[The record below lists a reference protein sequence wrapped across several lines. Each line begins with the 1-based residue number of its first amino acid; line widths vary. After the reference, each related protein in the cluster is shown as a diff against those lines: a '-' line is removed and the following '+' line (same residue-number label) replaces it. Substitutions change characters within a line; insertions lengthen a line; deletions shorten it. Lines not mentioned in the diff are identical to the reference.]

1 MPLHHFS
8 RRLRA
13 CVLSWLLMAMA
24 VALAAPLL
32 HDGPLDLVCSG
43 SGQMKLVQ
51 LGANAGN
58 DGDADRPA
66 TLDCPNCLLLGPLP
80 ACLSTACTRANT
92 NTTPALSEQR
102 GDHASFDTGP
112 PPARGPPENPNQT
125 R

>member
-1 MPLHHFS
+1 M
-8 RRLRA
+8 
-13 CVLSWLLMAMA
+13 LSWLLMAM
-24 VALAAPLL
+24 VAGMAAPLL

-51 LGANAGN
+51 LG
-58 DGDADRPA
+58 DDADLAP

-80 ACLSTACTRANT
+80 TGLSPTGTRSNPD
-92 NTTPALSEQR
+92 TTPRLPEQR

-112 PPARGPPENPNQT
+112 PPARGPPPESPNQT

>member
-51 LGANAGN
+51 VG
-58 DGDADRPA
+58 GDADHPA
-66 TLDCPNCLLLGPLP
+66 TLDCPNCLHLGPLP
-80 ACLSTACTRANT
+80 ASQTPACNRATA
-92 NTTPALSEQR
+92 NTTPRLPEQC

-112 PPARGPPENPNQT
+112 PPARGPPEN
-125 R
+125 